1 MTTNS
6 AHRWIL
12 AAGLLLPVVTG
23 CAAFRPISGVPAR
36 YMPDDF
42 RGPTRSGK
50 QTIDLSLLRQ
60 SPPAAHLVDTGD
72 VLSVY
77 IEGELGKRDQPPPS
91 FFPQNSDIPPTVGFP
106 IPVRDDGTISLPLI
120 GALPVRGLNIRQVE
134 DAIRQG
140 MTVKRQ
146 FLNPDVRIFVAL
158 QQPRSHRILVIR
170 QEASSDVSVGAQG
183 QLNIGALKRGTGK
196 VVNLP
201 VYKNDVLNALAET
214 GGLPGLDA
222 ENAIYVIRSGRR
234 ATGVASPAPQFAPAL
249 PPTSAHRTDAVI
261 RSQSPEG
268 SFNPHADYRTASP
281 AGWSQPQHANPYAQ
295 PVQYVPP
302 PMPVPSAPPAMW
314 PAQPPQPMLPPTPLP
329 QQPPLPHSSMAPP
342 PANWTSP
349 ELMSPNS
356 QAAPPPP
363 GWTGP
368 PQTPT
373 SPGDAWAPPV
383 TPIPEPM
390 WGGQPSM
397 PSHTVGDWPIDLGT
411 DLSDRRIIRI
421 PVRLG
426 PGEYTDI
433 REEDIILGDGDIV
446 FIESRET
453 EVFYTGGLLGGG
465 QYTLPRDYDLDVL
478 GAIAVAQGQ
487 GSGGG
492 GSRATQSQ
500 GGQSALNADVSISAS
515 QLIVL
520 RPLPDGTQ
528 LTIQVDLYEAVR
540 NRNERI
546 IVQPGDYLIL
556 QYTRGEAVM
565 AFIERHLL
573 EGALFGVAAAQLN
586 QGGN

>member
-1 MTTNS
+1 MTTS
-6 AHRWIL
+6 PASRWIL
-12 AAGLLLPVVTG
+12 AAGLLLPVVAG

-42 RGPTRSGK
+42 RGQTRSGK

-60 SPPAAHLVDTGD
+60 TPPAAHLVDTGD

-134 DAIRQG
+134 EAIRQA
-140 MTVKRQ
+140 MTIRQ
-146 FLNPDVRIFVAL
+146 KLLNPDVRIFVAL
-158 QQPRSHRILVIR
+158 LQPRTYRILVIR
-170 QEASSDVSVGAQG
+170 QEASSDVTVGSQG

-201 VYKNDVLNALAET
+201 IYKNDVLNALAET

-222 ENAIYVIRSGRR
+222 ENAIYVIRGRR
-234 ATGVASPAPQFAPAL
+234 SAASCPTPGNPPQI
-249 PPTSAHRTDAVI
+249 PPLYPSAAHRLDAVI
-261 RSQSPEG
+261 RSQSPDEN
-268 SFNPHADYRTASP
+268 FNPHADYRSA
-281 AGWSQPQHANPYAQ
+281 AGGFSQPRHGNPYVRPAQ
-295 PVQYVPP
+295 YTLPP
-302 PMPVPSAPPAMW
+302 APPAPPAMW
-314 PAQPPQPMLPPTPLP
+314 PAQPPQALGVPGPMLPPQPVVPLP
-329 QQPPLPHSSMAPP
+329 DPNMAPP
-342 PANWTSP
+342 PANWTTMDP
-349 ELMSPNS
+349 VAP
-356 QAAPPPP
+356 QYQQAPPPP
-363 GWTGP
+363 GWSP
-368 PQTPT
+368 PQFAPSPESWT
-373 SPGDAWAPPV
+373 SPSPPLPDSSWNAPIAAPPGM
-383 TPIPEPM
+383 T
-390 WGGQPSM
+390 
-397 PSHTVGDWPIDLGT
+397 GDWPHDLGT
-411 DLSDRRIIRI
+411 SLDDRHIIRI

-426 PGEYTDI
+426 AGEQTDI
-433 REEDIILGDGDIV
+433 RESDIILEDGDIV

-487 GSGGG
+487 GGGSGS
-492 GSRATQSQ
+492 SRATQSQ

-528 LTIQVDLYEAVR
+528 LTIQVDLYEAIR

-556 QYTRGEAVM
+556 QYTRGEAVL